1 MRAESKADR
10 SSSTDVDGSCIVL
23 EGENPSRIQPLRLS
37 SCTTV
42 EASSPCAC
50 SEIFVGQL
58 TPGIAREVA
67 LSQAW
72 GFSGGSVLFGG
83 VFRPRGDLLI
93 H

>member
-1 MRAESKADR
+1 MEVIS
-10 SSSTDVDGSCIVL
+10 ILL
-23 EGENPSRIQPLRLS
+23 EGEKPSSIQPLMLS

-42 EASSPCAC
+42 EAASPCAC

-83 VFRPRGDLLI
+83 GFRPRGALHI